1 MDIAALSILM
11 KQGQVSQQVSLAVM
25 DKAMENS
32 QISVEAL
39 LKVLEQSVTPH
50 LGQSVDI
57 RL

>member
-39 LKVLEQSVTPH
+39 LRALEQSVTPH

-57 RL
+57 RI